1 MGAKTEQVLLV
12 IEDDATQ
19 RDLYRFSLESV
30 GYRVITAADGSEG
43 LQAIE
48 QHEVALVLCDE
59 CMTPMSGH
67 EFLEQ
72 TRDHARPCIRTIPVL
87 MISGYADV
95 SHAVAAMRIG
105 AVDYLTKPVTTTE
118 LIKAVES
125 HIPLPRLADGDHGGM
140 VAVAQSSRDLVELA
154 GRAAQTDA
162 TVLVTGPS
170 GAGKEVMARYIHRSS
185 KRADAP
191 FVAINCAAIPASMLE
206 ATLFGFEKG
215 AFTNAQQSTPGKFEQ
230 AQGGTLLLD
239 EISEMSLELQAKL
252 LRVLQEREV
261 ERLGS
266 RKVIKL
272 DLRIIATSN
281 RDLPRAVQ
289 QGAFR
294 EDLYFRLSVFP
305 IRLTPLMERRDDIVP
320 IAETLLQK
328 YGESAGRLT
337 SAAAEKLLQHNWPGN
352 VRELENL
359 IQRGLILA
367 NQRPIAP
374 EHLQFDPDM
383 GCLGDSVQHPHHS
396 VPEADQQP
404 MSDSGD
410 NSERLRSS
418 LRQQEQQQLL
428 DALRTF
434 KTRKAAASHLGI
446 SERTLRYKLARLRD
460 QGVVLPTSRGAI

>member
-1 MGAKTEQVLLV
+1 MPAPLGPVTSTVA
-12 IEDDATQ
+12 
-19 RDLYRFSLESV
+19 SV
-30 GYRVITAADGSEG
+30 CA
-43 LQAIE
+43 
-48 QHEVALVLCDE
+48 
-59 CMTPMSGH
+59 
-67 EFLEQ
+67 
-72 TRDHARPCIRTIPVL
+72 ARP
-87 MISGYADV
+87 A
-95 SHAVAAMRIG
+95 
-105 AVDYLTKPVTTTE
+105 
-118 LIKAVES
+118 
-125 HIPLPRLADGDHGGM
+125 
-140 VAVAQSSRDLVELA
+140 SS
-154 GRAAQTDA
+154 
-162 TVLVTGPS
+162 
-170 GAGKEVMARYIHRSS
+170 
-185 KRADAP
+185 
-191 FVAINCAAIPASMLE
+191 E

-266 RKVIKL
+266 RSVIKL

-289 QGAFR
+289 QGGFR

-328 YGESAGRLT
+328 YGESVDRLT
-337 SAAAEKLLQHNWPGN
+337 SAAAEKLLQHHWPGN

-383 GCLGDSVQHPHHS
+383 GCLGDSVPHPHHS
-396 VPEADQQP
+396 VPVAHQQP
-404 MSDSGD
+404 LSDSGD